1 MLGALMTLPPGTPAD
16 VARVAQLVEPEK
28 LSAALEKST
37 TIPSVNNIT
46 PNFER
51 DKLSPYPE
59 HPGKDA

>member
-1 MLGALMTLPPGTPAD
+1 MLGVMTLAPGTPAD

-51 DKLSPYPE
+51 DKLSPYPDD
-59 HPGKDA
+59 PGKTRS